1 MKRLVPDVTREII
14 LSILII
20 AAFGV
25 LAGCA
30 TPLLRNAAKS
40 GDINA
45 VRTLLDKGADVNE
58 KDGVGGTPLFWAVR
72 EGHTELAK
80 LLIEKGAD
88 VNKGT
93 NIGETPLYT
102 AVSHGHTELAKLLIQ
117 KGTDIDAA
125 ISSLRSY
132 GRPRGIAGANM
143 LETIRA
149 KQELAT
155 HPPQTISKEDL
166 KTIVQAAVEGAT
178 QAQKPEVKTAVKTDI
193 DNPSFNPSQIV
204 MGENDLAVIIGIEGY
219 QSLPKSDFSFDD
231 AKLVKDYVK
240 ALGFRE
246 RNIEFIT
253 DERATKSGIEKTI
266 EAWLPNRVKKDSR
279 VIIQFGAR
287 RA

>member
-102 AVSHGHTELAKLLIQ
+102 AVSHGHTELAKLLIERGADVN
-117 KGTDIDAA
+117 KRDNAGWGPLFWAA
-125 ISSLRSY
+125 W
-132 GRPRGIAGANM
+132 GGACR
-143 LETIRA
+143 TR
-149 KQELAT
+149 KT
-155 HPPQTISKEDL
+155 PHP
-166 KTIVQAAVEGAT
+166 
-178 QAQKPEVKTAVKTDI
+178 
-193 DNPSFNPSQIV
+193 
-204 MGENDLAVIIGIEGY
+204 
-219 QSLPKSDFSFDD
+219 
-231 AKLVKDYVK
+231 
-240 ALGFRE
+240 E
-246 RNIEFIT
+246 RN
-253 DERATKSGIEKTI
+253 
-266 EAWLPNRVKKDSR
+266 
-279 VIIQFGAR
+279 
-287 RA
+287 